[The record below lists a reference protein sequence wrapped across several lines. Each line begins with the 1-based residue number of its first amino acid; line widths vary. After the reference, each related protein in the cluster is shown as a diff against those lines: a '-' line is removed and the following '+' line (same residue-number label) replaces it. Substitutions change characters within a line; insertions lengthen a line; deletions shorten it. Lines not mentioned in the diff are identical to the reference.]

1 VSAKASCHSQAS
13 LRAHGGAPTKA
24 SLLPRLASGKRSYP
38 DLSLTLVDRVPP
50 RPDQRDGDRG
60 EQEHALQLQRPAALV
75 VELAQLAHVRQAEGE
90 QHVDRDDDGAN
101 PSVEADRKSTRR
113 QHLADQRAIGD
124 EAGQATG
131 EDHALRSEEHTSEL
145 QSLMPNSY

>member
-1 VSAKASCHSQAS
+1 MGAKASWPSQAS

-75 VELAQLAHVRQAEGE
+75 VELAQLAH
-90 QHVDRDDDGAN
+90 
-101 PSVEADRKSTRR
+101 
-113 QHLADQRAIGD
+113 
-124 EAGQATG
+124 
-131 EDHALRSEEHTSEL
+131 RSDEHTYEL
-145 QSLMPNSY
+145 QSLIRFSYAVF

>member
-1 VSAKASCHSQAS
+1 MGAKASWPSQAS

-90 QHVDRDDDGAN
+90 QHVDRDDDGPN
-101 PSVEADRKSTRR
+101 PSGEAEQKTK
-113 QHLADQRAIGD
+113 RAPRAA
-124 EAGQATG
+124 AGRG
-131 EDHALRSEEHTSEL
+131 GKGCGR
-145 QSLMPNSY
+145 PG